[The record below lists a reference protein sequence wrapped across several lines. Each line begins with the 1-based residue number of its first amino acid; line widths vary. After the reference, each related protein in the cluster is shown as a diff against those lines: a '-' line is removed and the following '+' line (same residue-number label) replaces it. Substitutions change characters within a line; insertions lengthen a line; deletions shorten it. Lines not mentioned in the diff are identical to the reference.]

1 MGQIRNQENEELQQV
16 LNQKRVLSAG
26 GVRVWLQLAATP
38 VLPVTLFPIF
48 FLFKKFFSSC
58 VTLS

>member
-38 VLPVTLFPIF
+38 VLPVTLFFF